1 MHPRTSCY
9 FIAFGSL
16 LLACGQTPPAHEPA
30 ATPPATEQAPSSVPP
45 VTLNPRKDEA
55 KCLPADTA
63 EGAVAHVE
71 LHGREATACYLQAD
85 KNPSAGESTSCVVVD
100 LDSRKVTSAK
110 AWSVPNA
117 EEHEAPSAFE
127 LSTTKNSVKV
137 CKTGAANDCR
147 TLKVLHKPISAGK
160 GGNQDDNVIAA
171 VSADGSHVFVFAPER
186 LKTNVTV
193 WGDVYAVRTGKRVSH
208 VKLSG
213 LADATSFI
221 DESNDW
227 SARFRGKNLLLG
239 DYVCCGPGGTTQLF
253 DPDKKRAK
261 MLHGYD
267 GEILDLSGRM
277 IAARDEKTL
286 RFFDTEKFQELGT
299 VTATGEG
306 VGSPEQADAMIALDG
321 QTLLLA
327 YTNPPGV
334 VAIDTETKK
343 PEPFV
348 PLGLCP

>member
-1 MHPRTSCY
+1 MHLRTSY
-9 FIAFGSL
+9 LAGFASL
-16 LLACGQTPPAHEPA
+16 LLACGQTPPARKPA
-30 ATPPATEQAPSSVPP
+30 ATPRVAQPTPASNVPP
-45 VTLNPRKDEA
+45 VARTPRADEA

-85 KNPSAGESTSCVVVD
+85 KNLSAGESTSCVVVD
-100 LDSRKVTSAK
+100 LDSHKVTSAK
-110 AWSVPNA
+110 AWNVPDPK
-117 EEHEAPSAFE
+117 EHKAPSAFE
-127 LSTTKNSVKV
+127 LSTTKDSVKV
-137 CKTGAANDCR
+137 CKTGAANDCK

-171 VSADGSHVFVFAPER
+171 VSADGSQVFVFAPER

-193 WGDVYAVRTGKRVSH
+193 WGDVYAVKTGKRVSH

-213 LADATSFI
+213 LADATSFT

-267 GEILDLSGRM
+267 GEILDLSGSM
-277 IAARDEKTL
+277 IATRDEKTL

-306 VGSPEQADAMIALDG
+306 VGSPEQADARIALDG

-334 VAIDTETKK
+334 IAIDTETKK

-348 PLGLCP
+348 PLWLCP